1 MGEKQLKNY
10 SILKIQKRL
19 FELQDISYRDF
30 HSKLM
35 PTIEKEKVI
44 GVRVPVLRDFAKELF
59 KNGNYKE
66 FMMDLPHKYYEE
78 NNLHA
83 FLIEQI
89 RDFDDCIKETEKFL
103 PYIDNW
109 ATCDMLRPK
118 VFKKYLTE
126 LLGRIKVWV
135 KKDEC
140 YTVRFGIEMLMC
152 YFLDDYFEEEYP
164 ELVSHI
170 SSDEYYI
177 NMMISW
183 YFATALSK
191 KYDKILPYI
200 KDKKLP
206 RWVHN
211 KAIQKAIES
220 RRISKEQKNYLKTLK
235 Y

>member
-1 MGEKQLKNY
+1 MDGKQ
-10 SILKIQKRL
+10 IQKRL

-44 GVRVPVLRDFAKELF
+44 GVRVPVLRDFARELF
-59 KNGNYKE
+59 KSGNYKG
-66 FMMDLPHKYYEE
+66 FMRDLPHKYYEE
-78 NNLHA
+78 NNIHA

-89 RDFDDCIKETEKFL
+89 LDFDECIKETEKFL

-118 VFKKYLTE
+118 VFKKHLPE
-126 LLGRIKVWV
+126 VLEKVGLWLQSE
-135 KKDEC
+135 KC

-152 YFLDDYFEEEYP
+152 YFLDDEFREEYP
-164 ELVSHI
+164 TKVSQI

-177 NMMISW
+177 NMMIAW

-200 KDKKLP
+200 KNKKLP

-211 KAIQKAIES
+211 KVIQKAIES
-220 RRISKEQKNYLKTLK
+220 RRISKEQKDYLKTLK